1 MLLSSKS
8 ACVSQS
14 MRAFSVFVL
23 FLHVSSSAGTRSI
36 VFTRGEH
43 GYFCI
48 KIPTLLTTIR
58 GTLLAFGEARMLS
71 CSDYTQTDIVYKR
84 SEDNGETWSSLK
96 ILYRGNASTNGYNRV
111 GNIAPVQLRSSE
123 RILIPFCQ
131 NNLLVLQTYS
141 DDDGLTFSVPEMI
154 PNVTR
159 STWKWIG
166 LGPPGGLLLTSDR
179 ILIPSYYS
187 THNNDNGLLSTGYV
201 MLNNHQGQID
211 KWYLG
216 GEFHLDAYFP
226 NECQA
231 VELSPNS
238 VFINARSLGTRR
250 IGAYS
255 NDGGLNFQKVRVLNT
270 LVQPLTGCQGSTL
283 FHPRSRQLFYT
294 GLAETSYVRTNLSLY
309 TSDNNGEDWTY
320 RKTIFPGSSS
330 YSSLSMLKDQSVGL
344 LYEWANKTDFVFQ
357 PDYMTFTIVY
367 NSTVAFEIK

>member
-1 MLLSSKS
+1 ML
-8 ACVSQS
+8 
-14 MRAFSVFVL
+14 AFSLLLL
-23 FLHVSSSAGTRSI
+23 FLHVSSSTGADSL
-36 VFTRGEH
+36 VFTRGES

-48 KIPTLLTTIR
+48 KIPTLFTTIR
-58 GTLLAFGEARMLS
+58 GTLLAFGEARMFS

-84 SEDNGETWSSLK
+84 SDDNGQTWSSLK
-96 ILYRGNASTNGYNRV
+96 ILYRGNATVDGYDRV
-111 GNIAPVQLRSSE
+111 GNIAPVQLRSSR

-131 NNLLVLQTYS
+131 NNLLALQTYS
-141 DDDGLTFSVPEMI
+141 DDDGSTFSVPEMI

-159 STWKWIG
+159 SAWKWIG
-166 LGPPGGLLLTSDR
+166 LGPPGGLLLQSDR
-179 ILIPSYYS
+179 LLIPAYYS
-187 THNNDNGLLSTGYV
+187 THKNDNGLLSTGYV
-201 MLNNHQGQID
+201 MLNDHQGQID

-231 VELSPNS
+231 VELSSNS

-255 NDGGLNFQKVRVLNT
+255 NDGGLSFQKVTALDT

-283 FHPRSRQLFYT
+283 FHPSSRQLLYT

-309 TSDNNGEDWTY
+309 TSDNNGENWTY
-320 RKTIFPGSSS
+320 RRTIFPGSSS
-330 YSSLSMLKDQSVGL
+330 YSSLSMLNDQSVGL
-344 LYEWANKTDFVFQ
+344 LYEWANKTDFVFL

-367 NSTVAFEIK
+367 NTTVSFEIK